1 MQGKGSRFKSAVSFS
16 GRMLL
21 WAVKI
26 ILAPLL
32 IPLWYIPKGIYL
44 LMKAG
49 VRRYIWDE
57 FLSYILGTVTRDRDT
72 GQVQS
77 IRFVTY
83 GDLVHFYQAILG
95 AALCAIFAA
104 VYPSARDI
112 LAPLLVIVP
121 IMALI
126 IVKFEFPFDKI
137 WKQVVSLLIL
147 IPLADY
153 GIFKGT
159 QVLTAS
165 AFPWLESNAPWLG
178 ITAEMAGGYE
188 AVWLLKKVFVWFA
201 FDATP
206 GLHLFAAIAWTLFW
220 IGTVGEAWVWNRYE
234 IDEKDLYRKQL
245 FKGES
250 REPVYMR
257 GIRIVIKDVLETFPA
272 GFASLVIRINGRDR
286 VLRNIP
292 GLAFKAWLR
301 GAMDELI
308 NSSSPAAQHEHS
320 TGAHSATDRDEE
332 LVRTFK
338 EERGGDS
345 EDSNK
350 VSEADHL
357 GDHDITHEDHD
368 DESDDLSG
376 IQDDLDA
383 EERL

>member
-32 IPLWYIPKGIYL
+32 IPLWYIPKGMYL

-57 FLSYILGTVTRDRDT
+57 FLSYIVGTVVRSKDT
-72 GQVQS
+72 GKVES

-83 GDLVHFYQAILG
+83 GDLVHHYLAILG
-95 AALCAIFAA
+95 AGLCTILT
-104 VYPSARDI
+104 VLYPSARDI
-112 LAPLLVIVP
+112 LAPLLVIAP
-121 IMALI
+121 IVALI
-126 IVKFEFPFDKI
+126 IVEFEFPFDKI
-137 WKQVVSLLIL
+137 WKQVLSLLIL
-147 IPLADY
+147 VPLADY

-159 QVLTAS
+159 QVLTGS
-165 AFPWLESNAPWLG
+165 AFPWLETNAPWLG
-178 ITAEMAGGYE
+178 ITGEMAGGYE
-188 AVWLLKKVFVWFA
+188 ALWLLKKAFAWFA

-206 GLHLFAAIAWTLFW
+206 GLHLFAVGAWGGVW
-220 IGTVGEAWVWNRYE
+220 ICTVGNAWVYNRYE

-250 REPVYMR
+250 RDPVYMR

-286 VLRNIP
+286 VLRNVP
-292 GLAFKAWLR
+292 GLAFRAWLR

-320 TGAHSATDRDEE
+320 TGAHPATDKEEE

-350 VSEADHL
+350 VGEADHM

-376 IQDDLDA
+376 IRDDLDA